1 MELKKIS
8 MIIKLTKRISK
19 LNEDIL
25 KFFPESPCEYE
36 QYFSGGYE
44 TMLYN
49 HKSLTNRFDEEI
61 EYLEKWRGFLVNDKP
76 QKLNTEQ
83 LKEVTHLINLKVPK
97 AEICRKFKISYPTLQ
112 KYLALETIEDS
123 TK

>member
-8 MIIKLTKRISK
+8 RIIKLTKRVSK

-25 KFFPESPCEYE
+25 KSFPESPREYE

-44 TMLYN
+44 TMLHN

-61 EYLEKWRGFLVNDKP
+61 EYLEKWRGFLVNDK
-76 QKLNTEQ
+76 QQRLNTEQ
-83 LKEVTHLINLKVPK
+83 LKEITHLINLKVPK

-112 KYLALETIEDS
+112 KYLAL
-123 TK
+123 